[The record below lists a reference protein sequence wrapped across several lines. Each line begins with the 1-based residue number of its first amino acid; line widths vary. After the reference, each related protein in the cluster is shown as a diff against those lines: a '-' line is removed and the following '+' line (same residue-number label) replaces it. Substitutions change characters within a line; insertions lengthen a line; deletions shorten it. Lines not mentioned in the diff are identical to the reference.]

1 MLNCEKKYE
10 QKLRKKLKIVL
21 ITRMLFDIELSVRL
35 KKGVIDMGLIE
46 L

>member
-1 MLNCEKKYE
+1 
-10 QKLRKKLKIVL
+10 L